1 MKKILLILLAMG
13 LLGGCQSTEKE
24 TAQPETNQE
33 EGQEE
38 TEGKETEK
46 EPYFFTAAGVEIVL
60 PEGMAEACDAVVL
73 EDGSVNFCLKE
84 SGDFVFCLTA
94 LPKEEKMEEDTWVH
108 TLGETEDAVIQIML
122 PSCGT
127 LNQEDVRP
135 LWNEMV
141 EKAGAM
147 GEGNLRLC
155 EAASS

>member
-1 MKKILLILLAMG
+1 MKKLLLLLLAMG
-13 LLGGCQSTEKE
+13 LLGGCQPAEKE
-24 TAQPETNQE
+24 TTETNRE

-38 TEGKETEK
+38 TDGEEMTED
-46 EPYFFTAAGVEIVL
+46 PYVFVAAGVELIL
-60 PEGMAEACDAVVL
+60 PEGMAEACDATVL
-73 EDGSVNFCLKE
+73 EDGSVHFCLKE
-84 SGDFVFCLTA
+84 SGDFVFRLLA
-94 LPKEEKMEEDTWVH
+94 VPKEEAQEEDTWVH

-147 GEGNLRLC
+147 DEENLRLC
-155 EAASS
+155 EASSS

>member
-1 MKKILLILLAMG
+1 MKKLLLLLLAMG
-13 LLGGCQSTEKE
+13 LLGGCQMAEKE
-24 TAQPETNQE
+24 SVQPETGKEE

-38 TEGKETEK
+38 IDGEETAE
-46 EPYFFTAAGVEIVL
+46 ETYFFAAAEAELIL
-60 PEGMAEACDAVVL
+60 PEGMQEVCDATVL
-73 EDGSVNFCLKE
+73 EDGSVNFNLKE

-94 LPKEEKMEEDTWVH
+94 APKEEAQEENTWVH
-108 TLGETEDAVIQIML
+108 TLGETEDTVIQIML

-147 GEGNLRLC
+147 GEENLRLA
-155 EAASS
+155 E

>member
-1 MKKILLILLAMG
+1 MKKLLLLLLAMG
-13 LLGGCQSTEKE
+13 LLGGCQPAEKE
-24 TAQPETNQE
+24 TVQTETGKEE

-38 TEGKETEK
+38 TDGEETTE
-46 EPYFFTAAGVEIVL
+46 ETYVYVAAGVELVL
-60 PEGMAEACDAVVL
+60 PEGMQEACDATVL
-73 EDGSVNFCLKE
+73 EDGSVHFCLKE
-84 SGDFVFCLTA
+84 SGDFVFRLMA
-94 LPKEEKMEEDTWVH
+94 APKEEAQEEDTWVH

-147 GEGNLRLC
+147 DEENLRLA
-155 EAASS
+155 E